1 MLRNLFNFQGSVFQH
16 RNNIIYYLLLG
27 GLMLFLLKPGVNV
40 PFVVRAGLMFLV
52 LFPAFSRPEYLPF
65 CMTCMVGIS
74 SNSFYQIVPTDPGIY
89 LVVII
94 ILYINYKK
102 RSGFFLNAFAIY
114 FIFLLFSL
122 VHGDF
127 PKFLSWGLVAVI
139 LADFIK
145 EKKDINNLML
155 AFIVVSFILSLLFLL
170 YRDQFTV
177 DYTEDGETLERA
189 YWTNANRFG
198 AVIAAGGVMAVAYL
212 SGIFNVARSKGFMIL
227 SIVSLFL
234 VVPTIGLNASRG
246 ALLAFVISSLMAI
259 LFSKMKIHTKAL
271 VVIIIAGFVYWLFYY
286 TDLFDL
292 MMIRIEN
299 DGTETAGGRTEI
311 WDAKLSVFL
320 NFDFATQFVGIGRS
334 ACTRLAGYV
343 STHNDFLTAF
353 IGYGYLGLF
362 LFSSLIALP
371 FIKAPKRS
379 RKAVL
384 LLTSYLLVECS
395 VLEPVFRGYLFFLMF
410 YIFTLK
416 YALFEKKDYEREI
429 AVYHAQLRNQRK
441 ECVRNKLSEPLIY
454 SPSIDTYTSVNSNP
468 SSLPK
473 EDLFKEEELPVAD
486 AIPVADEHQ
495 QHQEPQL
502 HQSEPKPQPEEE
514 KDKPKRLPKWAAIL
528 LSVIAIG
535 AGCYVVSSVI
545 VQDDVEVGVVQ
556 DLAEEA
562 GKEKSL
568 ASEKPVAKDEP
579 EWEKYNKMD
588 SRLSGGGY
596 YIMGLDRIVK
606 ARAGDNAE
614 KIAKRVYGRAE
625 GCCYI
630 EVYNGIKATTELE
643 EGREIKIPKLES
655 KQAVRKRLK
664 QQTKE

>member
-1 MLRNLFNFQGSVFQH
+1 MLIKFPSFKATVFQN
-16 RNNIIYYLLLG
+16 RKSILYYMVFCGVMFMLLR
-27 GLMLFLLKPGVNV
+27 PGVHFPV
-40 PFVVRAGLMFLV
+40 LVRMVLMFLA
-52 LFPAFSRPEYLPF
+52 LYPTFSHPEYLPF
-65 CMTCMVGIS
+65 CMTCIVGIS
-74 SNSFYQIVPTDPGIY
+74 SNAFYPIIPTTPGIY
-89 LVVII
+89 LAIVIL
-94 ILYINYKK
+94 LYVNYKK
-102 RSGFFLNAFAIY
+102 KSRLFLNAFGIY
-114 FIFLLFSL
+114 SCFLVFSL
-122 VHGDF
+122 AHGDF
-127 PKFLSWGLVAVI
+127 PKYLSWGLIAVI
-139 LADFIK
+139 LFDFV
-145 EKKDINNLML
+145 KDRTDIRNIML
-155 AFIVVSFILSLLFLL
+155 GFIIASSILSALFLL
-170 YRDQFTV
+170 YQDQFSV

-299 DGTETAGGRTEI
+299 EGTETAGGRTEI

-334 ACTRLAGYV
+334 ACVHLGEYR

-416 YALFEKKDYEREI
+416 YALFEKKEYEREI
-429 AVYHAQLRNQRK
+429 AVYHAQLRNRRK
-441 ECVRNKLSEPLIY
+441 ECVHNKLSEPLIY
-454 SPSIDTYTSVNSNP
+454 SPSIDTYKSVNSNP
-468 SSLPK
+468 PSLPK

-502 HQSEPKPQPEEE
+502 HQAEPKPQPEEE